1 MVKTLNKGKGK
12 KSKSLPLFLIALPGI
27 VYLIINN
34 YIPMLG
40 IFLAFKDYSFMKG
53 IFKSDWNGFDNFEFL
68 FMTKDAWIMTRNT
81 ILYNIA
87 FIIIGTVLSIFVAIL
102 ICELGNRKRVR
113 IYQASLFLPNMLS
126 WVVIGYIAYAF
137 LNADTG
143 FINNTILK
151 GLGIK
156 AVSWYTYSGAWP
168 IIIIIVYLWKNIGYM
183 SIIYTAAISGI
194 DKSIYEAA
202 AIDGAGKLGYIKS
215 ITIPLLKPTVV
226 TLTLMSI
233 GRIFFSDF
241 GLFYQVPQNSGA
253 LYGVTQTIDTYVY
266 RGLMELN
273 DVGMSAAA
281 GLYQSIIGFVL
292 VLFANKLVRKF
303 DINNALF

>member
-1 MVKTLNKGKGK
+1 MVKTLNKEKGK
-12 KSKSLPLFLIALPGI
+12 KSKSLPLVLIALPGI

-113 IYQASLFLPNMLS
+113 IYQASLLLPNMLS

-168 IIIIIVYLWKNIGYM
+168 IIIIIVYLGR
-183 SIIYTAAISGI
+183 
-194 DKSIYEAA
+194 
-202 AIDGAGKLGYIKS
+202 
-215 ITIPLLKPTVV
+215 
-226 TLTLMSI
+226 TLVI
-233 GRIFFSDF
+233 C
-241 GLFYQVPQNSGA
+241 Q
-253 LYGVTQTIDTYVY
+253 
-266 RGLMELN
+266 
-273 DVGMSAAA
+273 
-281 GLYQSIIGFVL
+281 
-292 VLFANKLVRKF
+292 
-303 DINNALF
+303 